1 MEWRIVRA
9 WGQPNGGNNSTV
21 VTNFMFSERMDRSS
35 AQEIGL
41 AYSLVLTFFLFI
53 LIFVPKLLPV
63 QTNSKAPWHF
73 SNLYWSI
80 SSVSVKVL
88 LRWGDGGP
96 CTYLLVFYLLPD
108 FSPSLVPGWTGWRG
122 RCWVTSYRAGLNL
135 SELRVVPFQTTTIF
149 YWQPHPTSAIRFLLW
164 KKKDTHTHAHTHH
177 EVGSLPLA
185 SHFSFWASLWLIS
198 TSLAKHNILYTIQ
211 YILSSLSLVKFFC
224 SLLSH
229 QNSFSAYRRLPNCQI
244 KAIHTQ
250 L

>member
-164 KKKDTHTHAHTHH
+164 KKKRHTHTCTHTPWSWQFTF
-177 EVGSLPLA
+177 GL
-185 SHFSFWASLWLIS
+185 SFLFL
-198 TSLAKHNILYTIQ
+198 SLAMTYLNLPGQTQYSLYNTI
-211 YILSSLSLVKFFC
+211 YFIKFV
-224 SLLSH
+224 SG
-229 QNSFSAYRRLPNCQI
+229 
-244 KAIHTQ
+244 
-250 L
+250 